1 MIDLTVRCF
10 NRARW
15 LSLATT
21 LNIIDATGKPN
32 AGFAVDELGNYEIT
46 PAIYT
51 GTVLTT
57 PAVLDTMWMVNVRLH
72 SDKYD
77 NDVGTLFPSETAG
90 TNFVNSKLVTQL
102 RNLST
107 LVMWNGWR
115 TYQFGIG
122 VNIVQLIDPRDITF
136 KRIWLGGMSI

>member
-1 MIDLTVRCF
+1 MIDLTLRCF

-15 LSLATT
+15 LTLATARG
-21 LNIIDATGKPN
+21 IIDAAGNPIS
-32 AGFAVDELGNYEIT
+32 GFAIDEIGNYEIT
-46 PAIYT
+46 PAVYT

-77 NDVGTLFPSETAG
+77 ADVGSLYPSETAG
-90 TNFVNSKLVTQL
+90 TNFVNSKLVAWVRAQSIPIT
-102 RNLST
+102 
-107 LVMWNGWR
+107 WNGWR
-115 TYQFGIG
+115 TYQFGVG
-122 VNIVQLIDPRDITF
+122 VNLVQLIDPRDITF